1 MKNYLTISMKGTI
14 KYIMKAFTSLFVV
27 ITLCTISL
35 TYAQQNLTQLTVE
48 ELRLDKAI
56 QVLPEVTSRLDK
68 QVIEFSRQ
76 IHRARNYTALTQLVL
91 LHSRKLWYAAE
102 LSFEEQ
108 QDFDDRP
115 LYWARLKMTK
125 ALRETPLFK
134 ELLAVQQGK
143 LLWKFELYSRGLA
156 DIKFNKGAATRILI
170 TGFDPFFLD
179 RNIAQSNPS
188 GVAALALDDLFLGNE
203 EYSAEIETLMI
214 PVRFAD
220 FDQGMIETM
229 LKPYI
234 QSHKVDMVITISMGR
249 SDFDLE
255 RFPALRRSAKVPDN
269 LNVYTGADSN
279 NPLVPLLRGEKLN
292 GPEFVEF
299 SFPAKKMQQATGDYH
314 VNDNRRVTTLTKTFV
329 AKSLKELAGEISV
342 QGSGGGY
349 LSNEISYRSILL
361 RNQYAPVLPVGHIH
375 TPSVKTYQ
383 AQTNEKI
390 VKQIKAMLLQA
401 IKK

>member
-1 MKNYLTISMKGTI
+1 
-14 KYIMKAFTSLFVV
+14 MKAL
-27 ITLCTISL
+27 ISL
-35 TYAQQNLTQLTVE
+35 LAVVSLLPMSSAYAQRDFTELTVE
-48 ELRLDKAI
+48 ELRLDKAT
-56 QVLPEVTSRLDK
+56 QVLPQVTSRLDQ
-68 QVIEFSRQ
+68 QVVEFARQ

-91 LHSRKLWYAAE
+91 LHSRKLWRAAE

-125 ALRETPLFK
+125 ALRETPLFQ

-179 RNIAQSNPS
+179 KNIAQSNPS
-188 GVAALALDDLFLGNE
+188 GAAALALDDLFLGNE

-234 QSHKVDMVITISMGR
+234 QGHKVDMVITISMGR

-255 RFPALRRSAKVPDN
+255 RFPALRRSAKAPDN
-269 LNVYTGADSN
+269 LNVYTGADSH
-279 NPLVPLLRGEKLN
+279 NPLVPLLRGEKLT

-299 SFPAKKMQQATGDYH
+299 SLPADKMRQVDGDYR
-314 VNDNRRVTTLTKTFV
+314 VNDNRQVTTLTKTF
-329 AKSLKELAGEISV
+329 APKSLKELAGEISV
-342 QGSGGGY
+342 RGSGGGY

-375 TPSVKTYQ
+375 TPRISTYQ

-390 VKQIKAMLLQA
+390 VRQIKAMLLQA
-401 IKK
+401 IKN